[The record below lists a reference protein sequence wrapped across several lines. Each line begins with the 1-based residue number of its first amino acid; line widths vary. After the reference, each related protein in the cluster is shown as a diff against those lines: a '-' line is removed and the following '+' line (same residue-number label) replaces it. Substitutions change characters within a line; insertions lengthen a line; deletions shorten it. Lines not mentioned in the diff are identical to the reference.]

1 MTKVG
6 SAGKTREARADIT
19 DRESRH
25 FITQEQNAHRAK
37 TARLRAERLAREA
50 AEKPAPAKPK
60 AKPKAKASQP
70 KAAPKPK
77 AVPKTKAASP
87 KGRAK

>member
-19 DRESRH
+19 DRESRQ

-60 AKPKAKASQP
+60 PKPKAKSKAQP
-70 KAAPKPK
+70 KTPPKSKP
-77 AVPKTKAASP
+77 ASP
-87 KGRAK
+87 KSRAK